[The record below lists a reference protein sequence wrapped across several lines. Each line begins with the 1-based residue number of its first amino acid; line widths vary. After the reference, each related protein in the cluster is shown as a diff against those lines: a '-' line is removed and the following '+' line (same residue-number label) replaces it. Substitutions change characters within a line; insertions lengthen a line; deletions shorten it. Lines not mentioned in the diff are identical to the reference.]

1 MEGEPVIQGNLTL
14 QAIESQSQAA
24 LWAVGRAV
32 TSSVSTGTILED
44 EITSLDPSAHAG
56 RGFFF
61 FFFLSILKQLYHSQE
76 TEKDPLPKNK
86 ATC

>member
-24 LWAVGRAV
+24 LWAEGRAV

-44 EITSLDPSAHAG
+44 EITSLDPSGHAG

-61 FFFLSILKQLYHSQE
+61 FFVYS
-76 TEKDPLPKNK
+76 
-86 ATC
+86 